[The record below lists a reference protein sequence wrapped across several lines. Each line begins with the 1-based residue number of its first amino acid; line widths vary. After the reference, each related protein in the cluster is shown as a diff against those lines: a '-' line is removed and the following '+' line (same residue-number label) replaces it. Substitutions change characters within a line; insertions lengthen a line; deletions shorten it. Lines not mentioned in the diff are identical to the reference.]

1 MLRILLVKT
10 SSLGDV
16 VHNFPALTDIRRHLP
31 NARIDWVVEEAYAPL
46 VALHPAVNEVIPIA
60 VRRWRRT
67 VTRRSTWREFA
78 ELRQRLAR
86 RPYDR
91 VIDSQGLVKSAWIA
105 RLASGEHIGL
115 SKQSAREPLAARF
128 YDTTFHIP
136 QNRHAVERNRML
148 AAFALNFGIR
158 TPIDYGLNGMPTGSH
173 ADPSAPY
180 AVLLHGTSRADKEWP
195 EAHWHGLASA
205 LQARA
210 LGVTLPWGTPSERLR
225 SERLARSVVG
235 ATVPPRRS
243 IDQVAGTLAAAR
255 LVVGVDTGLVH
266 LAVALGVP
274 TVAIFR
280 GSDPALTGPVGAGRV
295 VVCGSRRST
304 PSLNDV
310 LSAVDE
316 VLDRGC

>member
-1 MLRILLVKT
+1 MLHILLVKT

-16 VHNFPALTDIRRHLP
+16 IHNFPALTDIRRHLP

-67 VTRRSTWREFA
+67 VTRRSTWRELA
-78 ELRQRLAR
+78 ELRRRLAGR
-86 RPYDR
+86 FYDR
-91 VIDSQGLVKSAWIA
+91 IIDSQGLVKSAWIA
-105 RLASGEHIGL
+105 RLAKGEHIGL

-158 TPIDYGLNGMPTGSH
+158 TPIDYGLNGMHAGSH
-173 ADPSAPY
+173 ADAPAPY

-195 EAHWHGLASA
+195 EAHWHALASS
-205 LQARA
+205 LQERA
-210 LGVTLPWGTPSERLR
+210 LGITLPWGTPAERVR
-225 SERLARSVVG
+225 SERLARSVAG
-235 ATVPPRRS
+235 AMVLPRRS

-295 VVCGSRRST
+295 VVCGSKGST
-304 PSLNDV
+304 PSLKDV
-310 LSAVDE
+310 SGAIDE
-316 VLDRGC
+316 VLDC